1 MIVMILF
8 LTAFLVAGCAK
19 EAKPTAPTQVKA
31 ETTQTETVASGPVK
45 DVTITA
51 SNWKFD
57 VQSPELKVGDR
68 VRLHVKSV
76 EGTHGF
82 SLPSYNLAI
91 ASIAPG

>member
-1 MIVMILF
+1 MKKLLMIVMILF

-57 VQSPELKVGDR
+57 LKKPHTELGKYRQEVQNDDL
-68 VRLHVKSV
+68 
-76 EGTHGF
+76 
-82 SLPSYNLAI
+82 
-91 ASIAPG
+91 